1 MPEVDAVRL
10 RSCRGR
16 DEWPVLVQ
24 VWRSAV
30 EATHDFLTADD
41 VAGYRDRL
49 ATEFLPAVQV
59 TVAEIDGRVVGFAG
73 QAGRRLEM
81 LFVDAACRGLGVGSA
96 LLAAAMSTTPDL
108 LVDVNEQ
115 NPQAVGFYLRHGLRV
130 VGRSA
135 TDGEGR
141 PFPLLHLAATAS

>member
-10 RSCRGR
+10 RPCRGR

-24 VWRSAV
+24 VWLSAV

-41 VAGYRDRL
+41 IAGYRARL

-73 QAGRRLEM
+73 QTGRRLEM
-81 LFVDAACRGLGVGSA
+81 LFVDAGSQGLGAGSA
-96 LLAAAMSTTPDL
+96 LLAAAMSAAPDL

-130 VGRSA
+130 VGRSP

-141 PFPLLHLAATAS
+141 PFPLLHLAATTS